1 MSIPASVPTAAKS
14 TAGNGYAWYVVGV
27 LILACTVS
35 YVDRTILTLL
45 VKPIRES
52 LQISDTQL
60 SLLHGLAFALFYT
73 VLGIPIARLADRQ
86 DRTRIIAIG
95 IVVWS
100 AMTALC
106 GFARNFGQLFLA
118 RVGVGVGEAR

>member
-1 MSIPASVPTAAKS
+1 MSVPDSRSTAARPV
-14 TAGNGYAWYVVGV
+14 AGNGYAWYVVGV
-27 LILACTVS
+27 LILAYTVS

-73 VLGIPIARLADRQ
+73 VLGIPIARLADRH
-86 DRTRIIAIG
+86 DRTRIRRRSRC
-95 IVVWS
+95 S
-100 AMTALC
+100 ATTSR
-106 GFARNFGQLFLA
+106 ARP
-118 RVGVGVGEAR
+118 